1 MQNNKRDGNLMA
13 QNVDWKNANERAI
26 EQKGAQIVTIDLD
39 GKDRK
44 YQNLQSSVFGGG
56 YVEQAPIN
64 YDRDEKRYAFT
75 STADWK
81 DEVTKAKPNN
91 GAANKDPYKCKQ
103 RELGS
108 CVLEQTDYQ

>member
-1 MQNNKRDGNLMA
+1 MKA
-13 QNVDWKNANERAI
+13 QNVDWKKANGRAI

-39 GKDRK
+39 SKDRK

-56 YVEQAPIN
+56 YVEQAPIEH
-64 YDRDEKRYAFT
+64 DRDEKRVAFS

-81 DEVTKAKPNN
+81 DEATKAKPCN
-91 GAANKDPYKCKQ
+91 GAANKNPYRSKQ

-108 CVLEQTDYQ
+108 